1 MGHKWLFNANWDK
14 PMVLR
19 HGQLIWGLW
28 WLHDIISKGLSN
40 WSMRSS
46 AFDRAVYFLYL
57 LFCSFMISSLEFWLV
72 CMEDMFSSHLPILHI
87 YVCRIPFPRLGF
99 CCGCSNFGS
108 LGPIAVPAHCC
119 VVCKGSGSTHHSISL
134 FSPMLKQDMET
145 KSLELYAYKWYQ
157 LQSRGTWDG
166 SQIRKFSVQSMR
178 LNVFLYI
185 QRLPALLSFIL
196 CETGFLVNKSCE
208 SLL

>member
-1 MGHKWLFNANWDK
+1 
-14 PMVLR
+14 MVVAWYYQQRLI
-19 HGQLIWGLW
+19 QLKYEVFCFWQSCIFLISSVLL
-28 WLHDIISKGLSN
+28 LHDLFPWVLVGLHG
-40 WSMRSS
+40 RH
-46 AFDRAVYFLYL
+46 V
-57 LFCSFMISSLEFWLV
+57 LFTSTYPT
-72 CMEDMFSSHLPILHI
+72 HL
-87 YVCRIPFPRLGF
+87 CDASPFPHLGF

-196 CETGFLVNKSCE
+196 CETGFLVKKSCE